1 MFWSVIGLI
10 GGGSFIVNGFS
21 VLIDSDCATVGFSG
35 GRAVQVTCYPEGS
48 IYNTSGIPG
57 TIGGLGMLLVG
68 SVILYFSWNSFKSN

>member
-21 VLIDSDCATVGFSG
+21 VLGDSDCATVGFSG

-57 TIGGLGMLLVG
+57 TVGGLGMLLAG
-68 SVILYFSWNSFKSN
+68 SIILYISWINFKRS

>member
-21 VLIDSDCATVGFSG
+21 VLTDSDCATVGFSG
-35 GRAVQVTCYPEGS
+35 GRAVSVTCYPEGS

-57 TIGGLGMLLVG
+57 TVGGLGMLIVG
-68 SVILYFSWNSFKSN
+68 AVILYFSWNNFKRS